1 MGVADWQWQRQE
13 TDQCMTELQR
23 QTMVNSEGE
32 YEGTGRP
39 EVGDRVEATSEVDH
53 ITDFATSVYS

>member
-1 MGVADWQWQRQE
+1 
-13 TDQCMTELQR
+13 MTELQR